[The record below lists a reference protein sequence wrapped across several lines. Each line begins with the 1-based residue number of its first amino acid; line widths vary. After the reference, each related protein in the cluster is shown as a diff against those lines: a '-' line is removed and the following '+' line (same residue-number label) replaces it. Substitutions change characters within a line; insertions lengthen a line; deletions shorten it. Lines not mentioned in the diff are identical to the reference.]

1 MHDLWPN
8 FKYKMCR
15 PVQQL
20 IHNSLPKLAILTD
33 TSYNSKTERYV
44 NKK

>member
-8 FKYKMCR
+8 FKYKMRR
-15 PVQQL
+15 PAQQL
-20 IHNSLPKLAILTD
+20 IHNSLPKLTILTD
-33 TSYNSKTERYV
+33 TPYNSKTERYQ